1 MGLKLTGAIA
11 RVVMMLFD
19 KLYLE
24 KVSQSD
30 ICMLMYERYV
40 DDSNQIARKA
50 NENDSDE
57 NTCEKL
63 KAIAN
68 ECVDNIIMEDDLP
81 SRYPDSK
88 LPILDMKVWLDEGG
102 NARYTH
108 YEKPTASKQI
118 ISIRLAQSGS
128 CKRSVHVNELVRRML
143 NISPSLSWA
152 EYTTPVLEDYMR
164 RMARAGYRE
173 VYRHSVLKKAISI
186 NKGKLQA
193 YREGTV
199 PLNRHTDYQKLEK
212 RADKK
217 MKKHSWVSKGGFL
230 K

>member
-1 MGLKLTGAIA
+1 MGLGGRVKGPGWACYGPGRACYRPRRACYGPSGRVMGPVGVLWAQAGVVVTGKS
-11 RVVMMLFD
+11 REQ
-19 KLYLE
+19 K
-24 KVSQSD
+24 
-30 ICMLMYERYV
+30 RGH
-40 DDSNQIARKA
+40 A
-50 NENDSDE
+50 NE
-57 NTCEKL
+57 CV
-63 KAIAN
+63 

-81 SRYPDSK
+81 SCYPNSK

-164 RMARAGYRE
+164 RMAQAGYRE
-173 VYRHSVLKKAISI
+173 VDRHSVLKKAISI
-186 NKGKLQA
+186 YKGKLQA
-193 YREGTV
+193 YREDTV

-212 RADKK
+212 LADKK

>member
-1 MGLKLTGAIA
+1 MLWAWAGVSRA
-11 RVVMMLFD
+11 RVGQVMGPGGRVIGPGGRVMGPVGVLWAQAGVVVTG
-19 KLYLE
+19 KSRE
-24 KVSQSD
+24 QKRV
-30 ICMLMYERYV
+30 
-40 DDSNQIARKA
+40 
-50 NENDSDE
+50 
-57 NTCEKL
+57 
-63 KAIAN
+63 

-88 LPILDMKVWLDEGG
+88 LPILDMKVWLDKGG

-212 RADKK
+212 LADKK